1 MSEAAQP
8 QNALKRPDFA
18 TVIELLKPVTWL
30 APTWA
35 FFCGVVSAGI
45 VPSGWQWLLA
55 AAGVMLAGLVCG
67 TSQAIND
74 WFDRHVDAIN
84 EPHRPIPSGR
94 MPGRWGLY
102 IAIVSSALALVI
114 AALLGP
120 VVFVAAIIAVA
131 LAWAYSAPPFR
142 LKRNGWISAGAV
154 GISYEGIPW
163 ITGAAVMI
171 YASSGSA
178 VMPDW
183 QIFAAALLYS
193 LGAHGIMVLNDF
205 KAVEGDRQMGLVTVP
220 VQLGTQRA
228 TQVACI
234 TMIVPQLIVIGLL
247 LSWGQLWHAVGVSLL
262 LGVQI
267 GLMVRLLKDPKG
279 YAAWYSFVGV
289 TPYILGMLI
298 TAFAIGSIVGG
309 GA

>member
-1 MSEAAQP
+1 MSEVAHHP
-8 QNALKRPDFA
+8 QNAPRRPEFA
-18 TVIELLKPVTWL
+18 TVVELLKPVTWL

-45 VPSGWQWLLA
+45 VPSGWQWLMA

-94 MPGRWGLY
+94 MPGQWGLY
-102 IAIVSSALALVI
+102 IALISSGLALVI
-114 AALLGP
+114 AAILGP
-120 VVFVAAIIAVA
+120 IVLAAAVVAVA
-131 LAWAYSAPPFR
+131 LAWAYSAPPLR
-142 LKRNGWISAGAV
+142 LKRNGWISAGVV
-154 GISYEGIPW
+154 GLSYEGLPW
-163 ITGAAVMI
+163 ITGAAIMTAAGTI
-171 YASSGSA
+171 
-178 VMPDW
+178 PDW
-183 QIFAAALLYS
+183 RIFAAALLYS

-205 KAVEGDRQMGLVTVP
+205 KAVEGDRQMGLTTVP
-220 VQLGTQRA
+220 VQLGTSRA
-228 TQVACI
+228 AKLACV
-234 TMIVPQLIVIGLL
+234 TMIVPQLVIIGLL
-247 LSWGQLWHAVGVSLL
+247 LNWDQGWHAVGVAVL
-262 LGVQI
+262 LGAQM

-298 TAFAIGSIVGG
+298 TAFAIGGIIGG